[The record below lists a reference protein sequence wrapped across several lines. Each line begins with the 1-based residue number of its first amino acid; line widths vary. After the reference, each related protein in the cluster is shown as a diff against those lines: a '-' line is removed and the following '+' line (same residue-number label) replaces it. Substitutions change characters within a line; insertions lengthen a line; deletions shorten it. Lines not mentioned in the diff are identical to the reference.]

1 MSTSKMNTLHRINR
15 CLVATITIL
24 ILTTCQEEQTPSI
37 NFESKVIQLAQ
48 KSAQKAAVEIRK
60 AVALEVHEDFEVS
73 LWASDSL
80 LADPIAIS
88 IDPQG
93 RIYYTS
99 ATRQANSEFDIRSH
113 RNWMTA
119 SISFK
124 TVEDRRKFLRET
136 FSEENEEGK
145 KFLKDLN
152 KDGTLDWKDLAEY
165 QGEEAD
171 VTPVRNNLAAK
182 RNGYTS
188 NQTRINRLLFKE
200 AGCSCIRD

>member
-1 MSTSKMNTLHRINR
+1 MIISHSVYFGLFIGTSIFL
-15 CLVATITIL
+15 LAA
-24 ILTTCQEEQTPSI
+24 CQEEKQIPTI
-37 NFESKVIQLAQ
+37 DFESKVIQLAQ

-60 AVALEVHEDFEVS
+60 AVALEVHEEFEVS

-99 ATRQANSEFDIRSH
+99 ATRQAHSEFDIRSH

-152 KDGTLDWKDLAEY
+152 KDGTLDWKDLAVEKE
-165 QGEEAD
+165 QVWVLDDTDDDA
-171 VTPVRNNLAAK
+171 LAS
-182 RNGYTS
+182 TL
-188 NQTRINRLLFKE
+188 I
-200 AGCSCIRD
+200 